1 VRKKANIFAFFP
13 NVVPS
18 CVPLVASV
26 TLRDAERDQRSEV
39 RLSERNTKGK
49 LVFLFISER
58 KYLRVLLSHVSR
70 MMLEDS
76 LAKGLTGD
84 VGVDL
89 GGGY

>member
-1 VRKKANIFAFFP
+1 MGKA
-13 NVVPS
+13 
-18 CVPLVASV
+18 
-26 TLRDAERDQRSEV
+26 
-39 RLSERNTKGK
+39 
-49 LVFLFISER
+49 VFLALPMF
-58 KYLRVLLSHVSR
+58 VLLELFHVSR